1 MVSYF
6 NLIMPEVGRNA
17 KMKMKIFPAVV
28 LLALLM
34 LPAACATETGIA
46 KDILEKEPDFRVTA
60 TEIVADYTISESAGD
75 DKYKGKVIVVT
86 GVISEIYRG
95 FLYTPYVELEA
106 GVRCSFSDNEDA
118 VMLALSA
125 GQTVS
130 MKGQG
135 DRLLFG
141 VELRGC
147 TVE

>member
-1 MVSYF
+1 
-6 NLIMPEVGRNA
+6 
-17 KMKMKIFPAVV
+17 MKMKLFPAAV
-28 LLALLM
+28 LLALLAV
-34 LPAACATETGIA
+34 LAACETETGIA

-60 TEIVADYTISESAGD
+60 AQIVADYTESESAAD
-75 DKYKGKVIVVT
+75 DMYKGKVIVVT
-86 GVISEIYRG
+86 GVISEVYRG

-106 GVRCSFSDNEDA
+106 GVRCSFSDNEDP
-118 VMLALSA
+118 VMITLTK

>member
-1 MVSYF
+1 
-6 NLIMPEVGRNA
+6 
-17 KMKMKIFPAVV
+17 MKMKLFPAAV
-28 LLALLM
+28 LLALLAI
-34 LPAACATETGIA
+34 LAACETETGIA

-60 TEIVADYTISESAGD
+60 AQIVADYTESESAAD
-75 DKYKGKVIVVT
+75 DMYKGKVIVVT
-86 GVISEIYRG
+86 GVVSEVYRG

-106 GVRCSFSDNEDA
+106 GVRCSFSDNEDP
-118 VMLALSA
+118 VMLTLAE

>member
-1 MVSYF
+1 MVSYL
-6 NLIMPEVGRNA
+6 NLVMPGEDWNSTMSKSFFLA
-17 KMKMKIFPAVV
+17 A
-28 LLALLM
+28 LLALLT
-34 LPAACATETGIA
+34 LLAACATETGIA
-46 KDILEKEPDFRVTA
+46 KDILDEEPEFRVTA
-60 TEIVADYTISESAGD
+60 AELVADYTANKSAAD
-75 DKYKGKVIVVT
+75 DKYKGKVVVVS

-95 FLYTPYVELEA
+95 FLYTPYVELKA

-118 VMLALSA
+118 VMLTLSE

>member
-1 MVSYF
+1 MQ
-6 NLIMPEVGRNA
+6 
-17 KMKMKIFPAVV
+17 MKIFPAAV

-34 LPAACATETGIA
+34 LLAACATETGIA
-46 KDILEKEPDFRVTA
+46 KDILDEEPDFRVSA
-60 TEIVADYTISESAGD
+60 AEIVADYTASESDAD
-75 DKYKGKVIVVT
+75 DKYKGKVVVVT

-118 VMLALSA
+118 VMLALTE

>member
-1 MVSYF
+1 MLRVKACFDLLS
-6 NLIMPEVGRNA
+6 EADA
-17 KMKMKIFPAVV
+17 KY
-28 LLALLM
+28 
-34 LPAACATETGIA
+34 E
-46 KDILEKEPDFRVTA
+46 
-60 TEIVADYTISESAGD
+60 
-75 DKYKGKVIVVT
+75 GKVVVVT

-118 VMLALSA
+118 VMLALSE

>member
-1 MVSYF
+1 M
-6 NLIMPEVGRNA
+6 A
-17 KMKMKIFPAVV
+17 
-28 LLALLM
+28 LLAIL
-34 LPAACATETGIA
+34 AACETETGIA

-60 TEIVADYTISESAGD
+60 AQIVADYNESESVAD
-75 DKYKGKVIVVT
+75 DRYKGKVIVVT
-86 GVISEIYRG
+86 GVISEVYRG

-106 GVRCSFSDNEDA
+106 GVRCSFSDNEDP
-118 VMLALSA
+118 VMLTLAT

>member
-1 MVSYF
+1 
-6 NLIMPEVGRNA
+6 
-17 KMKMKIFPAVV
+17 MKMKLFPAAV
-28 LLALLM
+28 LLALLVI
-34 LPAACATETGIA
+34 LAACETETGIA
-46 KDILEKEPDFRVTA
+46 KDILEQEPDFRVTA
-60 TEIVADYTISESAGD
+60 AQIVADYTESESAAED
-75 DKYKGKVIVVT
+75 MYKGKVIVVT
-86 GVISEIYRG
+86 GVISEVYRG

-106 GVRCSFSDNEDA
+106 GVRCSFSDNEDP
-118 VMLALSA
+118 VMITLVK

>member
-1 MVSYF
+1 
-6 NLIMPEVGRNA
+6 
-17 KMKMKIFPAVV
+17 MKMKLFPAAV
-28 LLALLM
+28 LLALLAI
-34 LPAACATETGIA
+34 LTACETETGIA

-60 TEIVADYTISESAGD
+60 AQIVADYTESESAAED
-75 DKYKGKVIVVT
+75 MYKGKVIVVT
-86 GVISEIYRG
+86 GVISEVYRG

-106 GVRCSFSDNEDA
+106 GVRCSFSDNEDP
-118 VMLALSA
+118 VMITLTK